1 MHSTNKMGKILCIG
15 DVMLDVVVAL
25 QSPINYGED
34 TPSKITT
41 HGGGAA
47 GNVASWIAHTGTAVT
62 IVARVGN
69 DSAGAALISEFD
81 DLGVDHSSLKKTSDA
96 TGVVVILVDK
106 NGERTMF
113 PETGANSGLVIGD
126 MPALSGFDAA
136 YVSGYALLNPRSR
149 AALLEMIAAIK
160 SAGIPLFYDTV
171 TVGAMK
177 EVDRALILSW
187 LPLMDYVL
195 PNEEEALYVADA
207 PDIDSALTKLL
218 ELCPAV
224 IIKRGSKG
232 ATAQVRG
239 GARINIDAITTVVA
253 DTTGAGDSFAA
264 GFISTK
270 ISGGDLSASLMAGV
284 RLAAKCVANIG
295 ARPQGGHAL

>member
-1 MHSTNKMGKILCIG
+1 MPLVTSQKVLCIG

-25 QSPINYGED
+25 QAPINYGED

-47 GNVASWIAHTGTAVT
+47 GNVASWIAHAGTAAS
-62 IVARVGN
+62 IVARIGN
-69 DSAGAALISEFD
+69 DSAGAAITSEFE
-81 DLGVDHSSLKKTSDA
+81 DLGVDYSSLRKTSDA
-96 TGVVVILVDK
+96 TGVVVVVVDK
-106 NGERTMF
+106 KGERTMF
-113 PETGANSGLVIGD
+113 PETGANSGLVVTD
-126 MPALSGFDAA
+126 MPDLAGFDAA

-149 AALLEMIAAIK
+149 AGVLDMIAVIK
-160 SAGIPLFYDTV
+160 SAGLPIFYDTV

-177 EVDRALILSW
+177 EVDRALIQSW

-207 PDIDSALTKLL
+207 SDIDSALTKLL

-224 IIKRGSKG
+224 IIKRGPSG
-232 ATAQVRG
+232 AIAQNRG
-239 GARINIDAITTVVA
+239 GTRIDVDAIKTVVA

-264 GFISTK
+264 GFIATK
-270 ISGGDLSASLMAGV
+270 ISGGDLSASLKAGV
-284 RLAAKCVANIG
+284 TLAAKCVANIG

>member
-1 MHSTNKMGKILCIG
+1 MPKVLCIG

-25 QSPINYGED
+25 QAPINYGED

-41 HGGGAA
+41 HSGGAA
-47 GNVASWIAHTGTAVT
+47 GNVASWIAHTGTEAS

-69 DSAGAALISEFD
+69 DSAGAAITSEFE

-96 TGVVVILVDK
+96 TGVVVVLVDK
-106 NGERTMF
+106 NAERTMF
-113 PETGANSGLVIGD
+113 PETGANSGLVLAD
-126 MPALSGFDAA
+126 MPPLVGFDAA

-149 AALLEMIAAIK
+149 AGVLEMIAAIK
-160 SAGIPLFYDTV
+160 SAGLPLFYDTV

-177 EVDRALILSW
+177 EVDRELIYSW

-195 PNEEEALYVADA
+195 PNEEEAFYLADSA
-207 PDIDSALTKLL
+207 DIDDALRKLL

-224 IIKRGSKG
+224 IVKRGSAG
-232 ATAQVRG
+232 AVAQVRG
-239 GARINIDAITTVVA
+239 GARIDIDAVKITVA

-264 GFISTK
+264 GFIATK
-270 ISGGDLSASLMAGV
+270 ISGGDLSTSVTAGV
-284 RLAAKCVANIG
+284 TLAAKCVANIG

>member
-1 MHSTNKMGKILCIG
+1 MPLVTSQKVLCIG
-15 DVMLDVVVAL
+15 DVMLDVVVVL
-25 QSPINYGED
+25 QAPINYGED

-47 GNVASWIAHTGTAVT
+47 GNVASWIAHAGTGAS
-62 IVARVGN
+62 IVARIGN
-69 DSAGAALISEFD
+69 DSAGAAITSEFD
-81 DLGVDHSSLKKTSDA
+81 DLGVDYSSLRKTSDA
-96 TGVVVILVDK
+96 TGVVVVVVDK
-106 NGERTMF
+106 KGERTMF
-113 PETGANSGLVIGD
+113 PETGANSGLVVTD
-126 MPALSGFDAA
+126 MPDLAGFDAA
-136 YVSGYALLNPRSR
+136 YISGYALLNPRSR
-149 AALLEMIAAIK
+149 AGVLDMIAVIK
-160 SAGIPLFYDTV
+160 SAGLPIFYDTV

-177 EVDRALILSW
+177 EVDRALIQSW

-224 IIKRGSKG
+224 IIKRGPSG
-232 ATAQVRG
+232 AIAQNRG
-239 GARINIDAITTVVA
+239 GTRIDIDAIKTVVA

-264 GFISTK
+264 GFIATQ
-270 ISGGDLSASLMAGV
+270 ISGGDLSASLKAGV
-284 RLAAKCVANIG
+284 TLAAKCVANIG

>member
-1 MHSTNKMGKILCIG
+1 MPLVTSQKVLCIG

-25 QSPINYGED
+25 QAPINYGED

-47 GNVASWIAHTGTAVT
+47 GNVASWIAHAGTAAS
-62 IVARVGN
+62 IVARIGN
-69 DSAGAALISEFD
+69 DSAGAAITSEFE
-81 DLGVDHSSLKKTSDA
+81 DLGVDYSSLRKTSDA
-96 TGVVVILVDK
+96 TGVVVVVVDK
-106 NGERTMF
+106 KGERTMF
-113 PETGANSGLVIGD
+113 PETGANSGLVVTD
-126 MPALSGFDAA
+126 MPDLAGFDAA

-149 AALLEMIAAIK
+149 AGVLEMIAVIK
-160 SAGIPLFYDTV
+160 SAGLPIFYDTV

-177 EVDRALILSW
+177 EVDRALIQSW

-207 PDIDSALTKLL
+207 SDIDSALTKLL

-224 IIKRGSKG
+224 IIKRGPSG
-232 ATAQVRG
+232 AIAQNRG
-239 GARINIDAITTVVA
+239 GTRIDIDAIKTVVA

-264 GFISTK
+264 GFIATK
-270 ISGGDLSASLMAGV
+270 ISGGDLSASLKAGV
-284 RLAAKCVANIG
+284 TLAAKCVANIG

>member
-1 MHSTNKMGKILCIG
+1 MPLVTSQKVLCIG

-25 QSPINYGED
+25 QAPINYGED

-47 GNVASWIAHTGTAVT
+47 GNVASWIAHAGTAAS
-62 IVARVGN
+62 IVARIGN
-69 DSAGAALISEFD
+69 DSAGAAITSEFE
-81 DLGVDHSSLKKTSDA
+81 DLGVDYSSLRKTSDA
-96 TGVVVILVDK
+96 TGVVVVVVDK
-106 NGERTMF
+106 KGERTMF
-113 PETGANSGLVIGD
+113 PETGANSGLVVTD
-126 MPALSGFDAA
+126 MPDLAGFDAA

-149 AALLEMIAAIK
+149 AGVLEMIAVIK
-160 SAGIPLFYDTV
+160 SAGLPIFYDTV

-177 EVDRALILSW
+177 EVDRALIQSW

-207 PDIDSALTKLL
+207 SDIDSALTKLL

-224 IIKRGSKG
+224 IIKRGPSG
-232 ATAQVRG
+232 VIAQNRG
-239 GARINIDAITTVVA
+239 GTRIDIAAIKTVVA

-264 GFISTK
+264 GFIATK
-270 ISGGDLSASLMAGV
+270 ISGGDLTASLKAGV
-284 RLAAKCVANIG
+284 TLAAKCVANIG

>member
-1 MHSTNKMGKILCIG
+1 MPKVLCIG

-25 QSPINYGED
+25 QAPINYGED

-47 GNVASWIAHTGTAVT
+47 GNVASWITRTGTSAS

-69 DSAGAALISEFD
+69 DSAGAALISEFE
-81 DLGVDHSSLKKTSDA
+81 DLGVDHSTLIKTKDT

-106 NGERTMF
+106 KAERTMF
-113 PETGANSGLVIGD
+113 PETGANSGLV
-126 MPALSGFDAA
+126 LSDLPSLAGFDAV

-149 AALLEMIAAIK
+149 AGVLEMIASIK
-160 SAGIPLFYDTV
+160 SAGLPLFYDTV
-171 TVGAMK
+171 TVGAME
-177 EVDRALILSW
+177 EVDRALIHSW

-195 PNEEEALYVADA
+195 PNEEEALYLADTK
-207 PDIDSALTKLL
+207 DINSALTKLL

-224 IIKRGSKG
+224 IIKRGSDG
-232 ATAQVRG
+232 AAAQIRG
-239 GARINIDAITTVVA
+239 GKRIDIDAIKTVVA

-264 GFISTK
+264 GFIAAK
-270 ISGGDLSASLMAGV
+270 ISGEDLSASVAAGV
-284 RLAAKCVANIG
+284 SLAATCVANIG

>member
-1 MHSTNKMGKILCIG
+1 MPLVSSQKVLCIG

-25 QSPINYGED
+25 QAPINYGED

-47 GNVASWIAHTGTAVT
+47 GNVASWIAHTGIAAS
-62 IVARVGN
+62 IVARIGN
-69 DSAGAALISEFD
+69 DSAGAALISEFQ
-81 DLGVDHSSLKKTSDA
+81 DLSVDHSSLKKTTDA

-113 PETGANSGLVIGD
+113 PETGANSGLVLSD

-149 AALLEMIAAIK
+149 AGVLDMIAAIR
-160 SAGIPLFYDTV
+160 SAGLPLFYDTV

-177 EVDRALILSW
+177 EVDRALIHSW
-187 LPLMDYVL
+187 LPHMDYVL
-195 PNEEEALYVADA
+195 PNEEEALYLADA
-207 PDIDSALTKLL
+207 ENIDAALEKLL

-224 IIKRGSKG
+224 IIKRGSAG
-232 ATAQVRG
+232 AIAQVRG
-239 GARINIDAITTVVA
+239 GARVNVDAVKIAVA

-270 ISGGDLSASLMAGV
+270 ISGGDLSASVTAGV
-284 RLAAKCVANIG
+284 TLAAKCVANIG

>member
-1 MHSTNKMGKILCIG
+1 
-15 DVMLDVVVAL
+15 MLDVVVAL
-25 QSPINYGED
+25 QAPINYGED

-41 HGGGAA
+41 HSGGAA
-47 GNVASWIAHTGTAVT
+47 GNVASWIAHTGTEAS

-69 DSAGAALISEFD
+69 DSAGAAITSEFE

-96 TGVVVILVDK
+96 TGVVVVLVDK
-106 NGERTMF
+106 NAERTMF
-113 PETGANSGLVIGD
+113 PETGANSGLVLAD
-126 MPALSGFDAA
+126 MPSLVGFDAA

-149 AALLEMIAAIK
+149 AGVLEMIAAIK
-160 SAGIPLFYDTV
+160 SAGLPLFYDTV

-177 EVDRALILSW
+177 EVDRELIYSW

-195 PNEEEALYVADA
+195 PNEEEAFYLADSA
-207 PDIDSALTKLL
+207 DIDDALRKLL

-224 IIKRGSKG
+224 IVKRGSAG
-232 ATAQVRG
+232 AVAQVRG
-239 GARINIDAITTVVA
+239 GARIDIDAVKITVA

-264 GFISTK
+264 GFIATQ
-270 ISGGDLSASLMAGV
+270 ISGGDLSTSVTAGV
-284 RLAAKCVANIG
+284 TLAAKCVANIG

>member
-1 MHSTNKMGKILCIG
+1 MPLVTSQKVLCIG

-25 QSPINYGED
+25 QAPINYGED

-47 GNVASWIAHTGTAVT
+47 GNVASWIAHAGTAAS
-62 IVARVGN
+62 IVARIGN
-69 DSAGAALISEFD
+69 DSAGAAITSEFD
-81 DLGVDHSSLKKTSDA
+81 DLGVDYSSLRKTSDA
-96 TGVVVILVDK
+96 TGVVVVVVDK
-106 NGERTMF
+106 KGERTMF
-113 PETGANSGLVIGD
+113 PETGANSGLVVTD
-126 MPALSGFDAA
+126 MPDLAGFDAA

-149 AALLEMIAAIK
+149 AGVLDMIAVIK
-160 SAGIPLFYDTV
+160 SAGIPIFYDTV

-177 EVDRALILSW
+177 EVDRALIQSW

-224 IIKRGSKG
+224 IIKRGPSG
-232 ATAQVRG
+232 ATAQNRG
-239 GARINIDAITTVVA
+239 GTRIDIDAIKTVVA

-264 GFISTK
+264 GFIATK
-270 ISGGDLSASLMAGV
+270 ISGGDLSASLKAGV
-284 RLAAKCVANIG
+284 TLAAKCVANIG
-295 ARPQGGHAL
+295 ARPHVGHAL

>member
-1 MHSTNKMGKILCIG
+1 MPLVTSQKVLCIG

-25 QSPINYGED
+25 QAPINYGED

-47 GNVASWIAHTGTAVT
+47 GNVASWIAHAGTAAS
-62 IVARVGN
+62 IVARIGN
-69 DSAGAALISEFD
+69 DSAGAAITSEFD
-81 DLGVDHSSLKKTSDA
+81 DLGVDYTSLRKTSDA
-96 TGVVVILVDK
+96 TGVVVVVVDK
-106 NGERTMF
+106 KGERTMF
-113 PETGANSGLVIGD
+113 PETGANSGLVVTD
-126 MPALSGFDAA
+126 MPDLAGFDAA
-136 YVSGYALLNPRSR
+136 YISGYALLNPRSR
-149 AALLEMIAAIK
+149 AGVLDMIAVIK
-160 SAGIPLFYDTV
+160 SAGLPIFYDTV

-177 EVDRALILSW
+177 EVDRALIQSW

-207 PDIDSALTKLL
+207 ADIDSALTKLL

-224 IIKRGSKG
+224 IIKRGPSG
-232 ATAQVRG
+232 AIAQNRG
-239 GARINIDAITTVVA
+239 GTRIDIDAIKTVVA

-264 GFISTK
+264 GFIATK
-270 ISGGDLSASLMAGV
+270 ISGGDLSASLKAGV
-284 RLAAKCVANIG
+284 TLAAKCVANIG

>member
-1 MHSTNKMGKILCIG
+1 
-15 DVMLDVVVAL
+15 MLDVVVSL
-25 QSPINYGED
+25 QAPINYGED

-47 GNVASWIAHTGTAVT
+47 GNVASWIAHTGQGAS

-69 DSAGAALISEFD
+69 DSAGAALISEFE
-81 DLGVDHSSLKKTSDA
+81 DLGVDHSALKKTVDA
-96 TGVVVILVDK
+96 TGVVVILLDK
-106 NGERTMF
+106 KAERTMF
-113 PETGANSGLVIGD
+113 PETGANSGLV
-126 MPALSGFDAA
+126 LSDLPDLAEFNAA

-149 AALLEMIAAIK
+149 AGVLDMIAAIK
-160 SAGIPLFYDTV
+160 SAGLPVFYDTV

-177 EVDRALILSW
+177 EVDRAMIQSW

-195 PNEEEALYVADA
+195 PNEEEALYVAEA
-207 PDIDSALTKLL
+207 KDIDGALTKIL

-224 IIKRGSKG
+224 IIKRGSSG
-232 ATAQVRG
+232 ATAQIRG
-239 GARINIDAITTVVA
+239 GTRIDIDAVKIAVA

-264 GFISTK
+264 GFITTK
-270 ISGGDLSASLMAGV
+270 ISGGDLSASVTAGV
-284 RLAAKCVANIG
+284 TLAAKCVANIG

>member
-1 MHSTNKMGKILCIG
+1 MPLVTSQKVLCIG

-25 QSPINYGED
+25 QAPINYGED

-47 GNVASWIAHTGTAVT
+47 GNVASWIAHAGTAAS
-62 IVARVGN
+62 IVARIGN
-69 DSAGAALISEFD
+69 DSAGAAITSEFD
-81 DLGVDHSSLKKTSDA
+81 DLGVDYTSLRKTSDA
-96 TGVVVILVDK
+96 TGVVVVVVDK
-106 NGERTMF
+106 KGERTMF
-113 PETGANSGLVIGD
+113 PETGANSGLVVTD
-126 MPALSGFDAA
+126 MPDLAGFDAA
-136 YVSGYALLNPRSR
+136 YISGYALLNPRSR
-149 AALLEMIAAIK
+149 AGVLDMIAVIK
-160 SAGIPLFYDTV
+160 SAGLPIFYDTV

-177 EVDRALILSW
+177 EVDRALIQSW

-207 PDIDSALTKLL
+207 ADIDSALTKLL

-224 IIKRGSKG
+224 IIKRGPSG
-232 ATAQVRG
+232 ATAQNRG
-239 GARINIDAITTVVA
+239 GTRIDIDAIKTVVA

-264 GFISTK
+264 GFIATK
-270 ISGGDLSASLMAGV
+270 ISGGDLSASLKAGV
-284 RLAAKCVANIG
+284 TLAAKCVANIG

>member
-1 MHSTNKMGKILCIG
+1 MPKVLCIG

-25 QSPINYGED
+25 QAPINYGED

-41 HGGGAA
+41 HSGGAA
-47 GNVASWIAHTGTAVT
+47 GNVASWIAHTGTEAS

-69 DSAGAALISEFD
+69 DSAGAAITSEFE

-96 TGVVVILVDK
+96 TGVVVVLVDK
-106 NGERTMF
+106 NAERTMF
-113 PETGANSGLVIGD
+113 PETGANSGLVLAD
-126 MPALSGFDAA
+126 MPPLVGFDAA

-149 AALLEMIAAIK
+149 AGVLEMIAAIK
-160 SAGIPLFYDTV
+160 SAGLPLFYDTV

-177 EVDRALILSW
+177 EVDRELIYSW

-195 PNEEEALYVADA
+195 PNEEEALYLADSA
-207 PDIDSALTKLL
+207 DIDDALSKLL

-224 IIKRGSKG
+224 VIKRGSAG
-232 ATAQVRG
+232 AVAQVRG
-239 GARINIDAITTVVA
+239 GARIDIDAVKITVA

-264 GFISTK
+264 GFIATK
-270 ISGGDLSASLMAGV
+270 ISGGDLSASVTAGV
-284 RLAAKCVANIG
+284 TLAAKCVANIG

>member
-1 MHSTNKMGKILCIG
+1 MPLVTSQKVLCIG

-25 QSPINYGED
+25 QAPINYGQD

-47 GNVASWIAHTGTAVT
+47 GNVASWIAHAGTAAS
-62 IVARVGN
+62 IVARIGN
-69 DSAGAALISEFD
+69 DSAGAAITSEFD
-81 DLGVDHSSLKKTSDA
+81 ELGVDYSSLRKTSDA
-96 TGVVVILVDK
+96 TGVVVVVVDK
-106 NGERTMF
+106 KGERTMF
-113 PETGANSGLVIGD
+113 PETGANSGLVVTD
-126 MPALSGFDAA
+126 MPDLAGFDAA

-149 AALLEMIAAIK
+149 AGVLDMIAVIK
-160 SAGIPLFYDTV
+160 SAGLPIFYDTV

-177 EVDRALILSW
+177 EVDRALIQSW

-207 PDIDSALTKLL
+207 SDIDSALTKLL

-224 IIKRGSKG
+224 IIKRGPSG
-232 ATAQVRG
+232 AIAQNRG
-239 GARINIDAITTVVA
+239 GTRIDIDAIKTVVA

-264 GFISTK
+264 GFIATK
-270 ISGGDLSASLMAGV
+270 ISGGDLSASLKAGV
-284 RLAAKCVANIG
+284 TLAAKCVANIG

>member
-1 MHSTNKMGKILCIG
+1 MPKILCIG

-25 QSPINYGED
+25 QAPINYGED

-41 HGGGAA
+41 HSGGAA
-47 GNVASWIAHTGTAVT
+47 GNVASWIAHTGTAVS
-62 IVARVGN
+62 IVARIGN
-69 DSAGAALISEFD
+69 DSAGAALISEFE

-113 PETGANSGLVIGD
+113 PETGANSGLVLSD
-126 MPALSGFDAA
+126 MPDLAGFDAA

-149 AALLEMIAAIK
+149 AGVLEMIAAIK
-160 SAGIPLFYDTV
+160 SAGLPLFYDTV

-177 EVDRALILSW
+177 EVDRALIHSW
-187 LPLMDYVL
+187 LPDMDYVL
-195 PNEEEALYVADA
+195 PNEEEALYLSDA
-207 PDIDSALTKLL
+207 ENIDTALEKLL

-224 IIKRGSKG
+224 IIKRGSAG
-232 ATAQVRG
+232 AIAQVRG
-239 GARINIDAITTVVA
+239 GARVNVDAVKIAVA

-270 ISGGDLSASLMAGV
+270 ISGGDLSASVTAGV
-284 RLAAKCVANIG
+284 TLAAKCVANIG

>member
-1 MHSTNKMGKILCIG
+1 MPKVLCIG

-25 QSPINYGED
+25 QAPINYGED

-41 HGGGAA
+41 HSGGAA
-47 GNVASWIAHTGTAVT
+47 GNVASWIAHTGTEAS

-69 DSAGAALISEFD
+69 DSAGAAITSEFE

-96 TGVVVILVDK
+96 TGVVVVLVDK
-106 NGERTMF
+106 NAERTMF
-113 PETGANSGLVIGD
+113 PETGANSGLVLAD
-126 MPALSGFDAA
+126 MPPLVGFDAA

-149 AALLEMIAAIK
+149 AGVLEMIAAIK
-160 SAGIPLFYDTV
+160 SAGLPLFYDTV

-177 EVDRALILSW
+177 EVDRELIYSW

-195 PNEEEALYVADA
+195 PNEEEALYLADSA
-207 PDIDSALTKLL
+207 DIDDALRKLL

-224 IIKRGSKG
+224 IVKRGSAG
-232 ATAQVRG
+232 AVAQVRG
-239 GARINIDAITTVVA
+239 GARIDIDAVKITVA

-264 GFISTK
+264 GFIATK
-270 ISGGDLSASLMAGV
+270 ISGGDLSTSVTAGV
-284 RLAAKCVANIG
+284 TLAAKCVANIG

>member
-1 MHSTNKMGKILCIG
+1 MPLVTSQKVLCIG

-25 QSPINYGED
+25 QAPINYGED

-47 GNVASWIAHTGTAVT
+47 GNVASWIAHAGTAAS
-62 IVARVGN
+62 IVARIGN
-69 DSAGAALISEFD
+69 DSAGAAITSEFD
-81 DLGVDHSSLKKTSDA
+81 DLGVDYSSLRKTSDA
-96 TGVVVILVDK
+96 TGVVVVVVDK
-106 NGERTMF
+106 KGERTMF
-113 PETGANSGLVIGD
+113 PETGANSGLVVTD
-126 MPALSGFDAA
+126 MPDLAGFDAA

-149 AALLEMIAAIK
+149 AGVLDMIAVIK
-160 SAGIPLFYDTV
+160 SAGLPIFYDTV

-177 EVDRALILSW
+177 EVDRALIQSW

-207 PDIDSALTKLL
+207 ADIDSALTKLL

-224 IIKRGSKG
+224 IIKRGPSG
-232 ATAQVRG
+232 AIAQNRG
-239 GARINIDAITTVVA
+239 GTRIDIDAIKTVVA

-264 GFISTK
+264 GFIATQ
-270 ISGGDLSASLMAGV
+270 ISGGDLSASLKAGV
-284 RLAAKCVANIG
+284 TLAAKCVANIG

>member
-1 MHSTNKMGKILCIG
+1 MPLVTSQKVLCIG

-25 QSPINYGED
+25 QAPINYGED

-47 GNVASWIAHTGTAVT
+47 GNVASWIAHAGTAAS
-62 IVARVGN
+62 IVARIGN
-69 DSAGAALISEFD
+69 DSAGAAITSEFE
-81 DLGVDHSSLKKTSDA
+81 DLGVDYSSLRKTSDA
-96 TGVVVILVDK
+96 TGVVVVVVDK
-106 NGERTMF
+106 KGERTMF
-113 PETGANSGLVIGD
+113 PETGANSGLVVTD
-126 MPALSGFDAA
+126 MPDLAGFDAA

-149 AALLEMIAAIK
+149 AGVLDMIAVIK
-160 SAGIPLFYDTV
+160 SAGLPIFYDTV

-177 EVDRALILSW
+177 EVDRALIQSW

-207 PDIDSALTKLL
+207 ADIDLALTKLL

-224 IIKRGSKG
+224 IIKRGPSG
-232 ATAQVRG
+232 AIAQNRG
-239 GARINIDAITTVVA
+239 GTRIDVDAIKTVVA

-264 GFISTK
+264 GFIATK
-270 ISGGDLSASLMAGV
+270 ISGGDLSASLKAGV
-284 RLAAKCVANIG
+284 TLAAKCVANIG

>member
-1 MHSTNKMGKILCIG
+1 MPLVTSQKVLCIG

-25 QSPINYGED
+25 QAPINYGED

-47 GNVASWIAHTGTAVT
+47 GNVASWIAHAGTAAS
-62 IVARVGN
+62 IVARIGN
-69 DSAGAALISEFD
+69 DSAGAAITSEFE
-81 DLGVDHSSLKKTSDA
+81 DLGVDYSSLRKTSDA
-96 TGVVVILVDK
+96 TGVVVVVVDK
-106 NGERTMF
+106 KGERTMF
-113 PETGANSGLVIGD
+113 PETGANSGLVVTD
-126 MPALSGFDAA
+126 MPDLAGFDAA

-149 AALLEMIAAIK
+149 AGVLDMIAVIK
-160 SAGIPLFYDTV
+160 SAGLPIFYDTV

-177 EVDRALILSW
+177 EVNRALIQSW

-207 PDIDSALTKLL
+207 ADIDLALTKLL

-224 IIKRGSKG
+224 IIKRGPSG
-232 ATAQVRG
+232 AIAQNRG
-239 GARINIDAITTVVA
+239 GTRIDVDAIKTVVA

-264 GFISTK
+264 GFIATK
-270 ISGGDLSASLMAGV
+270 ISGGDLSASLKAGV
-284 RLAAKCVANIG
+284 TLAAKCVANIG

>member
-1 MHSTNKMGKILCIG
+1 MPLVSSQKVLCIG

-25 QSPINYGED
+25 QAPINYGED

-47 GNVASWIAHTGTAVT
+47 GNVASWIAHTGIAAS
-62 IVARVGN
+62 IVARIGN
-69 DSAGAALISEFD
+69 DSAGAALISEFQ
-81 DLGVDHSSLKKTSDA
+81 DLSVDHSSLKKTTDA

-113 PETGANSGLVIGD
+113 PETGANSGLVLSD

-149 AALLEMIAAIK
+149 AGVLDMIAAIK
-160 SAGIPLFYDTV
+160 SAGLPLFYDTV

-177 EVDRALILSW
+177 EVDRALIHSW
-187 LPLMDYVL
+187 LPHMDYVL
-195 PNEEEALYVADA
+195 PNEEEALYLADA
-207 PDIDSALTKLL
+207 ENIDAALEKLL

-224 IIKRGSKG
+224 IIKRGSAG
-232 ATAQVRG
+232 AIAQVRG
-239 GARINIDAITTVVA
+239 GARVNVDAVKIAVA

-270 ISGGDLSASLMAGV
+270 ISGGDLSASVTAGV
-284 RLAAKCVANIG
+284 TLAAKCVANIG

>member
-1 MHSTNKMGKILCIG
+1 MPLNTSKRVLCIG
-15 DVMLDVVVAL
+15 DVMLDVVVVL
-25 QSPINYGED
+25 QAPINYGED

-47 GNVASWIAHTGTAVT
+47 GNVASWIAHTGTGAS

-69 DSAGAALISEFD
+69 DSAGAALISEFE

-113 PETGANSGLVIGD
+113 PETGANSGLTLTD
-126 MPALSGFDAA
+126 MPTLAGFDAA
-136 YVSGYALLNPRSR
+136 YVSGYALLNPLSR
-149 AALLEMIAAIK
+149 PGVLEMIDAIK
-160 SAGIPLFYDTV
+160 SAGLPLFYDTV

-177 EVDRALILSW
+177 EVDRALIHTW

-207 PDIDSALTKLL
+207 KDINGAMKTLL
-218 ELCPAV
+218 EMCPAV
-224 IIKRGSKG
+224 IIKRGSAG
-232 ATAQVRG
+232 ATAQIRG
-239 GARINIDAITTVVA
+239 GNRIDVDAVTTVLA
-253 DTTGAGDSFAA
+253 DTTGAGDSFAG
-264 GFISTK
+264 GFIAAK
-270 ISGGDLSASLMAGV
+270 ISGSDLRASLVAGV
-284 RLAAKCVANIG
+284 TLAATCVANIG

>member
-1 MHSTNKMGKILCIG
+1 MPLVTSQKVLCIG

-25 QSPINYGED
+25 QAPINYGED

-47 GNVASWIAHTGTAVT
+47 GNVASWIAHAGTAAS
-62 IVARVGN
+62 IVARIGN
-69 DSAGAALISEFD
+69 DSAGAAITSEFE
-81 DLGVDHSSLKKTSDA
+81 DLGVDYSSLRKTSDA
-96 TGVVVILVDK
+96 TGVVVVVVDK
-106 NGERTMF
+106 KGERTMF
-113 PETGANSGLVIGD
+113 PETGANSGLVVTD
-126 MPALSGFDAA
+126 MPDLAGFDAA

-149 AALLEMIAAIK
+149 AGVLDMIAVIK
-160 SAGIPLFYDTV
+160 SAGLPIFYDTV

-177 EVDRALILSW
+177 EVDRALIQSW

-207 PDIDSALTKLL
+207 SDIDSALTKLL

-224 IIKRGSKG
+224 IIKRGPSG
-232 ATAQVRG
+232 AIAQNRG
-239 GARINIDAITTVVA
+239 GTRIDIDAIKTVVA

-264 GFISTK
+264 GFIATK
-270 ISGGDLSASLMAGV
+270 ISGGDLSASLKAGV
-284 RLAAKCVANIG
+284 TLAAKCVANIG

>member
-1 MHSTNKMGKILCIG
+1 
-15 DVMLDVVVAL
+15 MLDVVVAL
-25 QSPINYGED
+25 QAPINYGED

-41 HGGGAA
+41 HSGGAA
-47 GNVASWIAHTGTAVT
+47 GNVASWIAHTGTEAS

-69 DSAGAALISEFD
+69 DSAGAAITSEFE

-96 TGVVVILVDK
+96 TGVVVVLVDK
-106 NGERTMF
+106 NAERTMF
-113 PETGANSGLVIGD
+113 PETGANSGLVLAD
-126 MPALSGFDAA
+126 MPPLVGFDAA

-149 AALLEMIAAIK
+149 AGVLEMISAIK
-160 SAGIPLFYDTV
+160 SAGLPLFYDTV

-177 EVDRALILSW
+177 EVDRELIYSW

-195 PNEEEALYVADA
+195 PNEEEALYLA
-207 PDIDSALTKLL
+207 DSANIDDALRKLL

-224 IIKRGSKG
+224 IVKRGSAG
-232 ATAQVRG
+232 AVAQVRG
-239 GARINIDAITTVVA
+239 GARIDIDAVKITVA

-264 GFISTK
+264 GFIATK
-270 ISGGDLSASLMAGV
+270 ISGGDLSTSVTAGV
-284 RLAAKCVANIG
+284 TLAAKCVANIG

>member
-1 MHSTNKMGKILCIG
+1 MPRNISKKVLCIG

-34 TPSKITT
+34 TPSRITT

-47 GNVASWIAHTGTAVT
+47 GNVASWIAHTGTGAS

-69 DSAGAALISEFD
+69 DSAGAALISEFE
-81 DLGVDHSSLKKTSDA
+81 DLGVDHSTLKKTSDA

-113 PETGANSGLVIGD
+113 PETGANSGLVLSD
-126 MPALSGFDAA
+126 MPDLSGFDAA

-149 AALLEMIAAIK
+149 AGVLEMITAIK
-160 SAGIPLFYDTV
+160 AAVLPLFYDTV

-177 EVDRALILSW
+177 EVDRALIHSW

-207 PDIDSALTKLL
+207 KDIDSALTKLL

-224 IIKRGSKG
+224 IIKRGPSG
-232 ATAQVRG
+232 ATAQIRG
-239 GARINIDAITTVVA
+239 GNRIDIDAVKTAVA
-253 DTTGAGDSFAA
+253 DTTGAGDSFAG
-264 GFISTK
+264 GFIAAK
-270 ISGGDLSASLMAGV
+270 ISGSDLRASVVAGV
-284 RLAAKCVANIG
+284 TLAATCVANIG

>member
-1 MHSTNKMGKILCIG
+1 MPKILCIG

-25 QSPINYGED
+25 QVPINYGED

-41 HGGGAA
+41 HSGGAA
-47 GNVASWIAHTGTAVT
+47 GNVASWIAHTGTAAS
-62 IVARVGN
+62 IVARIGN
-69 DSAGAALISEFD
+69 DSAGAALISEFE
-81 DLGVDHSSLKKTSDA
+81 DLGVDHSTLKKTHDA

-113 PETGANSGLVIGD
+113 PETGANSGLVLSD

-149 AALLEMIAAIK
+149 AGVLDMIAAIK
-160 SAGIPLFYDTV
+160 SAGLPLFYDTV

-177 EVDRALILSW
+177 EVDRALIHSW
-187 LPLMDYVL
+187 LPHMDYVL
-195 PNEEEALYVADA
+195 PNEEEALYLADA
-207 PDIDSALTKLL
+207 ENIDTALETLL
-218 ELCPAV
+218 ELCSAV
-224 IIKRGSKG
+224 IIKRGSAG
-232 ATAQVRG
+232 AIAQVRG
-239 GARINIDAITTVVA
+239 GARVNVDAVKIAVA

-270 ISGGDLSASLMAGV
+270 ISGGDLSASVTAGV
-284 RLAAKCVANIG
+284 TLAAKCVANIG

>member
-1 MHSTNKMGKILCIG
+1 MPLVTSQKVLCIG

-25 QSPINYGED
+25 QAPINYGED

-47 GNVASWIAHTGTAVT
+47 GNVASWIAHAGTAAS
-62 IVARVGN
+62 IVARIGN
-69 DSAGAALISEFD
+69 DSAGAAITSEFE
-81 DLGVDHSSLKKTSDA
+81 DLGVDYSSLRKTSDA
-96 TGVVVILVDK
+96 TGVVVVVVDK
-106 NGERTMF
+106 KGERTMF
-113 PETGANSGLVIGD
+113 PETGANSGLVVTD
-126 MPALSGFDAA
+126 MPDLAGFDAA

-149 AALLEMIAAIK
+149 AGVLEMIAVIK
-160 SAGIPLFYDTV
+160 SAGLPIFYDTV

-177 EVDRALILSW
+177 EVDRALIQSW

-195 PNEEEALYVADA
+195 PNEEEALYLADA
-207 PDIDSALTKLL
+207 ADIDSALTKLL

-224 IIKRGSKG
+224 IIKRGAGG
-232 ATAQVRG
+232 AVAQKRG
-239 GARINIDAITTVVA
+239 GTRIDIDAIKTVVA

-264 GFISTK
+264 GFIATK
-270 ISGGDLSASLMAGV
+270 ISGGDLSASLKAGV
-284 RLAAKCVANIG
+284 TLAAKCVANIG

>member
-1 MHSTNKMGKILCIG
+1 MPLNKSKRVLCIG

-34 TPSKITT
+34 TPSRITT

-47 GNVASWIAHTGTAVT
+47 GNVASWIAHTGTGAS

-69 DSAGAALISEFD
+69 DSAGAALISEFE
-81 DLGVDHSSLKKTSDA
+81 DLGVDHSTLKKTSDA

-113 PETGANSGLVIGD
+113 PETGANSGLVLSD
-126 MPALSGFDAA
+126 MPDLSGFDAA

-149 AALLEMIAAIK
+149 AGVLEMITAIK
-160 SAGIPLFYDTV
+160 AAGLPLFYDTV

-177 EVDRALILSW
+177 EVDRALIHSW

-207 PDIDSALTKLL
+207 KDIDSALTKLL

-224 IIKRGSKG
+224 IIKRGPSG
-232 ATAQVRG
+232 ATAQIRG
-239 GARINIDAITTVVA
+239 GNRIDIDAVKTAVA
-253 DTTGAGDSFAA
+253 DTTGAGDSFAG
-264 GFISTK
+264 GFIAAK
-270 ISGGDLSASLMAGV
+270 ISGSDLRASVVAGV
-284 RLAAKCVANIG
+284 TLAATCVANIG